1 MFRNKQALLYGRANF
16 LSIGKEVLFRAEKS
30 LIAFVV
36 TFALSIG
43 FIFLSLAARIA
54 LSNSS
59 LFNNVVD
66 FQTVFTLAN
75 LFLSL
80 GGFALFFAV
89 FYVLAKRNKIKAEK
103 ATCLVALLGVI
114 LGTLIP
120 YLFSIVTYLTDIVL
134 YLSLVAGSL
143 VSSVFQFFLPALIAL
158 LFVELKEKTVN
169 DNFSTSNGVK

>member
-75 LFLSL
+75 YFL
-80 GGFALFFAV
+80 V
-89 FYVLAKRNKIKAEK
+89 
-103 ATCLVALLGVI
+103 
-114 LGTLIP
+114 
-120 YLFSIVTYLTDIVL
+120 
-134 YLSLVAGSL
+134 
-143 VSSVFQFFLPALIAL
+143 
-158 LFVELKEKTVN
+158 
-169 DNFSTSNGVK
+169 

>member
-1 MFRNKQALLYGRANF
+1 MKCNF
-16 LSIGKEVLFRAEKS
+16 VEKLVKKSIG
-30 LIAFVV
+30 AFVAA
-36 TFALSIG
+36 FGLSIG
-43 FIFLSLAARIA
+43 FIFLSLAVRIA

-59 LFNNVVD
+59 LFNNAVD

-103 ATCLVALLGVI
+103 ATCLVTLLGVV
-114 LGTLIP
+114 LGSLIP

-134 YLSLVAGSL
+134 YLSIIAGSL

-158 LFVELKEKTVN
+158 LFVELKEKTIK
-169 DNFSTSNGVK
+169 DSFSTSNGVSAEGNNTQSSTSAV